1 MGLWIVPV
9 ANQDK
14 ILIQKSETTATTPTA
29 SEEECVKKKEIFVIK
44 QSRKSHERPR
54 PAAESQRL
62 SNVKTDDY
70 VGDVD
75 EPTLSDPCVV
85 ATNFPAVNA
94 AATTAVNVVR
104 TSSCTKEEVDA
115 ILIQCGRLSR
125 SSSANKVGGS
135 GPRKYSGSKRS
146 FDFDHDNNNNN
157 NNLSAE
163 NKKGGED
170 DNHYSRPSHRRT
182 PSREKDGGEH
192 KRSSSR
198 DRSSSSSKDQQDER
212 SRSRGSGSRRASR
225 SPSRRSETPSS
236 AAATSDK
243 SKPGK
248 MVSVPASNGGNAAVP
263 ISNSATTVVKR
274 VSVKRSGEAGSFRGT
289 ASPRSQSPACAR
301 PNNNNVVNN
310 ENAQQHQPSL
320 SRNSSRKAEQS
331 PYRRNPMSEIDENC
345 PRREQQQQQQPT
357 LKSQDQVKTHRRKES
372 SDEIKAFPSQSQLT
386 NETSAA
392 PQGITRSRSSR
403 RSRDLDFITNIGLNP
418 DALLNPTSYASM
430 LLEDIQN
437 FHQQNNGATTNT
449 TTTPVFTL
457 PACVTKACSILEAVA
472 DLNSCN
478 SEDRSSELIAD
489 WSNNKGSKN
498 VSSNSSTLP
507 HLGKMR
513 LVDVKEPIA
522 ESEVVL
528 KNGLNEPSLHK
539 YVTVRRG
546 VVEGEIEVEQQQQQQ
561 ESSGSNSFVGGQ
573 YWATSSP
580 CSWEPNSADSAATSR
595 PNSNTY
601 GETLVVVDK
610 ESSHAVSEVVGHD
623 QNEVVVVEARRMRS
637 SGSNRSGTPS
647 QSGSGKKRE
656 LQHQYHQNGRTRQGR
671 AGAVS
676 QAAIPVAATISS

>member
-1 MGLWIVPV
+1 MEEKGR
-9 ANQDK
+9 
-14 ILIQKSETTATTPTA
+14 EGRREGA
-29 SEEECVKKKEIFVIK
+29 SSKGK
-44 QSRKSHERPR
+44 P
-54 PAAESQRL
+54 
-62 SNVKTDDY
+62 
-70 VGDVD
+70 
-75 EPTLSDPCVV
+75 
-85 ATNFPAVNA
+85 
-94 AATTAVNVVR
+94 R

-125 SSSANKVGGS
+125 SSSANKGGGS
-135 GPRKYSGSKRS
+135 GARKYSGSKRS

-157 NNLSAE
+157 NNDLSAE

-198 DRSSSSSKDQQDER
+198 DRSSSSSSKDQQDER
-212 SRSRGSGSRRASR
+212 NRSRGSGSRRTSR

-236 AAATSDK
+236 AAAATSDK

-248 MVSVPASNGGNAAVP
+248 MVSVPASNRDNVIANGGNTAVP

-274 VSVKRSGEAGSFRGT
+274 VSVKRSGESGSFRGT

-331 PYRRNPMSEIDENC
+331 PCRRNPMSEIDENC
-345 PRREQQQQQQPT
+345 PRREQQHPT

-372 SDEIKAFPSQSQLT
+372 SDEIKAFPSQSQLQKQQQQHQVLEEQCTNAEGFTFKT

-403 RSRDLDFITNIGLNP
+403 RSRDLDFITNIGFNP

-507 HLGKMR
+507 HLGKKG

-546 VVEGEIEVEQQQQQQ
+546 VVEGEIEVEQQQQ

-623 QNEVVVVEARRMRS
+623 QNEAAVVEARRMRS

-647 QSGSGKKRE
+647 QSGSGNGKKRE
-656 LQHQYHQNGRTRQGR
+656 LQHQYHQNGRTRQGK

-676 QAAIPVAATISS
+676 QAIPVAATISS